1 MGNDEWAD
9 ASNSSSIVP
18 HSSSIIQ
25 YMFTF
30 EVPPIRVRYADTDQ
44 MGYVYYGNYAR
55 YYEIGR
61 VEALRSLG
69 FHYKAMEDSGVMM
82 PVYENRSRYLRPAR
96 YDDLL
101 TIRVTIRELPR
112 VRIVFQYDIYN
123 QHGEHLN
130 TGETILVFMQVDS
143 GRLTKAPAE
152 LIEKLKP
159 FLTQTV

>member
-1 MGNDEWAD
+1 
-9 ASNSSSIVP
+9 
-18 HSSSIIQ
+18 
-25 YMFTF
+25 MFIYD
-30 EVPPIRVRYADTDQ
+30 VPPIRVRYADTDQ

-69 FHYKAMEDSGVMM
+69 FHYKDMEASGVMM

-101 TIRVTIRELPR
+101 TIRVTIRELPS
-112 VRIVFQYDIYN
+112 VRIVFHYDIYN

-130 TGETILVFMQVDS
+130 TGETTLVFMQS
-143 GRLTKAPAE
+143 GTGRITKAPAD
-152 LIEKLKP
+152 LRALLKP
-159 FLTQTV
+159 FFEPAV